1 LNQKQSSESSKM
13 RIVNE
18 IWIITSSGVTL
29 FNLSKDEKIDPL
41 LFGGFF
47 SAIQSFVKTLGES
60 TLKTLIIGNA
70 KITVYQGK
78 GGYLFVSR
86 SAQKTK
92 DDSIMEYLKLIES
105 KFFEHYEVMLDRPIL
120 DINLFKDFGKII
132 EEIFEDTPE
141 KRTIKALW

>member
-1 LNQKQSSESSKM
+1 M